1 VLAIPCSLIEL
12 VFVLISL
19 FFGIISFFVVLN
31 LSSLLSLFDTMFRV
45 DFVVSVVCFSI
56 VFIFVVLVSTAVIVE
71 RLNNNTIKNIEDIN
85 ILFFILNHF
94 SSISFKE

>member
-1 VLAIPCSLIEL
+1 
-12 VFVLISL
+12 
-19 FFGIISFFVVLN
+19 
-31 LSSLLSLFDTMFRV
+31 MFRV

-71 RLNNNTIKNIEDIN
+71 RLNNNNTIKNIEDIN